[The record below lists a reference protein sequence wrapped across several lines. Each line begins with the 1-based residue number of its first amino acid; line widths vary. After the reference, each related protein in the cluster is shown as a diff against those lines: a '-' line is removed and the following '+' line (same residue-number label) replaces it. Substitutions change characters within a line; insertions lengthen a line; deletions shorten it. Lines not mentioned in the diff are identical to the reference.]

1 MNPKNPIAL
10 VEALLAV
17 DKQFQ
22 KVENLQQDTSKLVS
36 PLTRI
41 IHVFDREGDIAEVFD
56 EVGRSERTGVV
67 VRAAHDR
74 SLDPNNAHL
83 WEHLSNQTIRHLRK
97 MPIPLSDWI

>member
-1 MNPKNPIAL
+1 M

-22 KVENLQQDTSKLVS
+22 KVEDLQQDTSKLVS

-56 EVGRSERTGVV
+56 EVSQSERTGVV

-83 WEHLSNQTIRHLRK
+83 WEHLSNQ
-97 MPIPLSDWI
+97 PIQFYQEVELVATTQRQARTAN